1 MKNTRW
7 WRCLGLAWLPSEREI
22 QWKPKLLKRGRGVHG
37 PAPPTVAEGEKS
49 MRLMVAVDDSDE
61 SFYALKWALDNLFPT
76 AVSGGGEGAES
87 VGMVTV
93 LHVMQ
98 PFQPL
103 ILPAGP
109 GAAAFATPSMV
120 ESVRKAQE
128 ENAANILSR
137 ALHMCKHKMI
147 KAETL
152 ILQGEG
158 HDLSSCR
165 AMQVDFVV
173 VGSRGLGKIKGV
185 QLLTLLN
192 FPMAFLGSV
201 SDYCAHHVKCPILIV
216 KPPKQSH

>member
-1 MKNTRW
+1 METKAVEEGT
-7 WRCLGLAWLPSEREI
+7 EV
-22 QWKPKLLKRGRGVHG
+22 VHG
-37 PAPPTVAEGEKS
+37 PAPPTVAEGKKS

-61 SFYALKWALDNLFPT
+61 SFYALKWALDNLFPM
-76 AVSGGGEGAES
+76 AVSGGGAVGEA

-137 ALHMCKHKMI
+137 ALHMCKHKMV

-152 ILQGEG
+152 ILQGDPKDMICQAAEQ
-158 HDLSSCR
+158 
-165 AMQVDFVV
+165 MQVDFVV
-173 VGSRGLGKIKGV
+173 VGSRGLGKIKRA
-185 QLLTLLN
+185 L
-192 FPMAFLGSV
+192 LGSV